1 MWWCVLW
8 WQELTTLVA
17 QMQSSS
23 QELTKVHMVND
34 KSPMIEI
41 EVAILATQMQ
51 SSLSV
56 LIKVFLVTIKNPDM
70 IWFIKKLMEQCIL
83 RVHWLIFWSQGVNE
97 LRAMYVIEAGEEVTY
112 FSVIISLIWSET
124 VLFQVHY
131 LLSHHHYFRWP
142 STTSPWLRR
151 AGRWGRSGRST
162 SGIKEG

>member
-1 MWWCVLW
+1 
-8 WQELTTLVA
+8 
-17 QMQSSS
+17 
-23 QELTKVHMVND
+23 MVND

-112 FSVIISLIWSET
+112 FSIKFIISLIWSEM
-124 VLFQVHY
+124 VLFQVHIISY
-131 LLSHHHYFRWP
+131 LVWDGIVSGDHQLPPH
-142 STTSPWLRR
+142 
-151 AGRWGRSGRST
+151 GRGGRG
-162 SGIKEG
+162 GQGGQAEVPQV